1 MATVII
7 PTPLRKFT
15 NNTARLQVSPG
26 TIHSTFRELTQNFP
40 DLKKHL
46 LDEDGN
52 IRSYV
57 NIFIGNDDIRD
68 LQQADTAVKE
78 DAVISIVPAIAG
90 GSPETHGAPR
100 PNESASTDSHSSTTS
115 AGTPSSAAPSG
126 TPGPSPTASAGAPF
140 SKEELARYN
149 RHIIIPGFGMEAQLK
164 LKAAKVLVIGS
175 GGLGSPVLLY
185 LAAAGVGTIGIV
197 DFDVVDDS
205 NLQRQVL
212 FGVDA
217 IGKPKVEAARRR
229 LESLNPYIK
238 LHVYNTHLN
247 SQNALEILKD
257 YDVIADGTDNFPT
270 RYLVNDASVLLGKPN
285 VYASIF
291 QFEGQ
296 VSVFNYRNAH
306 GELGPNYRD
315 LYPTPPPPGLV
326 PSCAE
331 GGVLGVLPGIIG
343 SLQALEV
350 IKVITGVGD
359 TLSGRFYIFDALNF
373 ESRTFTIRR
382 RKDNPVNGENPTIT
396 ALIDYEQFCGMRAV
410 EERHLKEIT
419 AKELYDW
426 QVRGEKFQLI
436 DVREPH
442 EYDIVNIGAELI
454 PLGSVTDNSNKI
466 DRDIPVVLHCKV
478 GGRSAKAIRE
488 LEEKFGFTNLYNL
501 KGGILA
507 YIDEVQ
513 PELTKY

>member
-1 MATVII
+1 M
-7 PTPLRKFT
+7 
-15 NNTARLQVSPG
+15 NYQ
-26 TIHSTFRELTQNFP
+26 
-40 DLKKHL
+40 
-46 LDEDGN
+46 
-52 IRSYV
+52 
-57 NIFIGNDDIRD
+57 DI
-68 LQQADTAVKE
+68 K
-78 DAVISIVPAIAG
+78 
-90 GSPETHGAPR
+90 
-100 PNESASTDSHSSTTS
+100 
-115 AGTPSSAAPSG
+115 
-126 TPGPSPTASAGAPF
+126 F

-149 RHIIIPGFGMEAQLK
+149 RHIIIPDFGLEAQQK
-164 LKAAKVLVIGS
+164 LKAARVLVVGS

-185 LAAAGVGTIGIV
+185 LAAAGVGHIGIV

-217 IGKPKVEAARRR
+217 VGQPKVEAARER
-229 LESLNPYIK
+229 LQSLNPHIDIT
-238 LHVYNTHLN
+238 LYNTQLT
-247 SQNALEILKD
+247 SANALDIIRD
-257 YDVIADGTDNFPT
+257 YDVVADGTDNFPT
-270 RYLVNDASVLLGKPN
+270 RYLVNDACVLLGRTN

-296 VSVFNYRNAH
+296 VSVFNYVKN
-306 GELGPNYRD
+306 GEVGPNYRD

-350 IKVITGVGD
+350 IKVITGVGEV
-359 TLSGRFYIFDALNF
+359 LSGRFFIFDALNF
-373 ESRTFTIRR
+373 ESRTFNIKR
-382 RKDNPVNGENPTIT
+382 NPSNPLNGENPTIT
-396 ALIDYEQFCGMRAV
+396 ALIDYEQFCGMKAV
-410 EERHLKEIT
+410 EIPVKEIT
-419 AKELYDW
+419 ARDLYDM
-426 QVRGEKFQLI
+426 QVRGDDFQLI

-442 EYDIVNIGAELI
+442 EQAIVSIGGELI
-454 PLGSVTDNSNKI
+454 PLATVSEQSGRI
-466 DRDIPVVLHCKV
+466 DRNRPVVVHCKM

-501 KGGILA
+501 KGGIIG

>member
-15 NNTARLQVSPG
+15 NNTARLQVGAG
-26 TIHSTFRELTQNFP
+26 TIHSTVEELTRNFP

-46 LDEDGN
+46 LDESGN

-57 NIFIGNDDIRD
+57 NIFIGTDDIRD
-68 LQQADTAVKE
+68 LQHEKTPVKE
-78 DAVISIVPAIAG
+78 DTVISIVPAIAG
-90 GSPETHGAPR
+90 G
-100 PNESASTDSHSSTTS
+100 
-115 AGTPSSAAPSG
+115 AGDAAPN
-126 TPGPSPTASAGAPF
+126 PF

-149 RHIIIPGFGMEAQLK
+149 RHIIIPGFGLESQQK

-212 FGVDA
+212 FGVNE

-229 LESLNPYIK
+229 LEALNPYIK
-238 LHVYNTHLN
+238 LNIYNAHLN
-247 SQNALEILKD
+247 SQNALDILKD

-270 RYLVNDASVLLGKPN
+270 RYLVNDAAVLLGKPN
-285 VYASIF
+285 IYASIF

-296 VSVFNYRNAH
+296 VSVFNYRNTA

-315 LYPTPPPPGLV
+315 LYPSPPPPGLV

-350 IKVITGVGD
+350 IKVITGVGE

-382 RKDNPVNGENPTIT
+382 REDNPINGKNPTIT

-410 EERHLKEIT
+410 EEAPLKEIT

-442 EYDIVNIGAELI
+442 EFEIVNIGGELI
-454 PLGSVTDNSNKI
+454 PLATVSDNS
-466 DRDIPVVLHCKV
+466 DRISRDQHVVIHCKM

-488 LEEKFGFTNLYNL
+488 LQEKFGFTNLYNL
-501 KGGILA
+501 KGGILS

>member
-15 NNTARLQVSPG
+15 NNTARLEVGAG
-26 TIHSTFRELTQNFP
+26 TIHDTVQELTLNFP

-46 LDEDGN
+46 LDEGGN

-57 NIFIGNDDIRD
+57 NIFVGNDDIRN
-68 LQQADTAVKE
+68 LQQERTAVGK

-90 GSPETHGAPR
+90 GSPDAEPGA
-100 PNESASTDSHSSTTS
+100 A
-115 AGTPSSAAPSG
+115 
-126 TPGPSPTASAGAPF
+126 ASAPHGF

-149 RHIIIPGFGMEAQLK
+149 RHIIIPGFGMESQQK

-185 LAAAGVGTIGIV
+185 LAAAGIGTIGIV

-212 FGVDA
+212 FGVDE

-229 LESLNPYIK
+229 LEALNPYIR
-238 LHVYNTHLN
+238 LNIYNTHLN
-247 SQNALEILKD
+247 SQNALDIMKD

-270 RYLVNDASVLLGKPN
+270 RYLVNDAAVLLGKTN

-296 VSVFNYRNAH
+296 VSVFNYPDEQGNR
-306 GELGPNYRD
+306 GPNYRD

-350 IKVITGVGD
+350 IKVITRVGD

-373 ESRTFTIRR
+373 ESRTFNIRSR
-382 RKDNPVNGENPTIT
+382 EDNPINGKNPSIT
-396 ALIDYEQFCGMRAV
+396 GLIDYEQFCGMRAV
-410 EERHLKEIT
+410 EEKPLKEVT

-442 EYDIVNIGAELI
+442 EFDIVNIGAELI
-454 PLGSVTDNSNKI
+454 PLATVAANAEKI
-466 DRDIPVVLHCKV
+466 DRDRKVVVHCKM